1 MVINPCS
8 TSSNQSDPRDSDDDD
23 GFTLIELL
31 IVVVI
36 LGILA
41 AIVVFA
47 VQNLSGQ
54 SAQSACQ
61 SDVRTVE
68 SAAELYRAQTG
79 AYPGAQLNPGANP
92 SVSGKTVTGK
102 GGLDAGD
109 QALMGTVAFPNTTY
123 GPWLKEAPL
132 NANHYAVVISD
143 DGKGTISVYTPDGS
157 AQIPPANA
165 TNSAADCSAVS

>member
-1 MVINPCS
+1 MEIKRCS
-8 TSSNQSDPRDSDDDD
+8 SSSDGSGRMDPDDD

-79 AYPGAQLNPGANP
+79 AYPGAAQLNPGANP
-92 SVSGKTVTGK
+92 AVSDKSVTGR

-109 QALMGTVAFPNTTY
+109 QALMGTVAFPNMTY
-123 GPWLKEAPL
+123 GPWLKEAPV

-143 DGKGTISVYTPDGS
+143 DGKGVISVYTPDGGS
-157 AQIPPANA
+157 QIPASNA

>member
-1 MVINPCS
+1 M
-8 TSSNQSDPRDSDDDD
+8 SSRIAQLHRRNRGEDTDE

-47 VQNLSGQ
+47 VQNLGGQ

-68 SAAELYRAQTG
+68 SALELYRAQIG
-79 AYPGAQLNPGANP
+79 DYPGGTVDPG
-92 SVSGKTVTGK
+92 VTVTA
-102 GGLDAGD
+102 AGATGSSTAASGID
-109 QALMGTVAFPNTTY
+109 SSIDDLMGTAASATANY
-123 GPWLKEAPL
+123 GPWLKEAPR
-132 NANHYAVVISD
+132 NPNHYEIGVSTTAPLGVISVL
-143 DGKGTISVYTPDGS
+143 KPDGTP
-157 AQIPPANA
+157 IT
-165 TNSAADCSAVS
+165 TNPSHNTSDCSAVT